1 MTQIEF
7 KEILSNEPTLT
18 SLGFEGNSH
27 NDDFKNKRKQLEES
41 FEECKTCSEW
51 IDKYKT
57 RFSRKDLKEFNFLKF
72 HLNSYYLKHAIEKW
86 SGIHISNGALI
97 AALIYHE
104 VRFKPIFDSPDVLAV
119 LPLKKDTPYI

>member
-7 KEILSNEPTLT
+7 KEILSKEPTLT
-18 SLGFEGNSH
+18 SAGFENYIKDNGYKDN
-27 NDDFKNKRKQLEES
+27 RKQLEDS
-41 FEECKTCSEW
+41 FEEFRTCSEW
-51 IDKYKT
+51 IEKYK
-57 RFSRKDLKEFNFLKF
+57 RAFSRKDLKEFNFLKF

-104 VRFKPIFDSPDVLAV
+104 VKIKPIFDSPDVLAI
-119 LPLKKDTPYI
+119 LPLKKNTPYI